1 MAEAPEKAAYRAVSN
16 RLFNATDAGEHV
28 YVQYVPEDKERP
40 YILLNIQASGE
51 RNFHTRQQD
60 PEMVML
66 VKAVS
71 PEPDVAL
78 DIKQQC
84 LELLDDQG
92 EQDLQG
98 LSGGVDWHLLK
109 AMVEEHI
116 SMTYMTG
123 TTRIFESG
131 FQIRLK
137 MQEK

>member
-28 YVQYVPEDKERP
+28 YVRNVPENKARP
-40 YILLNIQASGE
+40 YIRIRIQANGE

-60 PEMVML
+60 PELVML
-66 VKAVS
+66 VNAVS
-71 PEPDVAL
+71 PDLDVAL

-109 AMVEEHI
+109 AMVEERI
-116 SMTYMTG
+116 SMDYMTG
-123 TTRIFESG
+123 TTQIYEEG
-131 FQIRLK
+131 FQIRIK